1 MAAVTTLS
9 DFRAQEEIC
18 HCFQNFPFCLPW
30 NDRARCYDLSFL
42 IFIKPAFSLS
52 SFTHIKRFFSSSS
65 LSAIRVVSSVYWRLL
80 IFLPSVLIPA
90 CNSSSPALVKKAKL
104 FSVETLQIAEERRE
118 SKSNGEREI
127 YTQLNTE
134 FQRVARRDKKA
145 FFNEQ
150 WKEIEENDR
159 KGKIGD
165 LFKKTGTIKGTFHP
179 KIGIIQ
185 HRNLKHNRSRRD
197 QEEMERIHN
206 SIKTCARTHTL
217 IQT

>member
-118 SKSNGEREI
+118 VKSKGERER
-127 YTQLNTE
+127 YTQLNAE
-134 FQRVARRDKKA
+134 FQRIARGDKKA
-145 FFNEQ
+145 FLLKNAKKQRKITEG
-150 WKEIEENDR
+150 KRLEISSR
-159 KGKIGD
+159 KIGN
-165 LFKKTGTIKGTFHP
+165 IKGTVC
-179 KIGIIQ
+179 Q
-185 HRNLKHNRSRRD
+185 RSV
-197 QEEMERIHN
+197 
-206 SIKTCARTHTL
+206 
-217 IQT
+217 